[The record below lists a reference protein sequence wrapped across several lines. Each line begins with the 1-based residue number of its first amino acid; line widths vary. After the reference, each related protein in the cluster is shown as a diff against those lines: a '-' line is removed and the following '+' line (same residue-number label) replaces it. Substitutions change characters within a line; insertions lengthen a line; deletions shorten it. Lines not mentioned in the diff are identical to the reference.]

1 MRKTRRE
8 YERQEWSRNSGGA
21 RMKIVMLM
29 GSPRPS
35 GNTATVL
42 GMVEESLAS
51 EHEIKRYDVAQLDI
65 IGCQGCYACADSPNE
80 PGCVQRDDATGILDE
95 ILGADAIVYATP
107 LYMWGIASDLRALM
121 ERHFCLVKTYGSP
134 AKKSLVKGKR
144 VAMLV
149 TATGPVENNAD
160 AIQTVFDRFASYC
173 ECEVAGKFVLPG
185 CGFTQAPGE
194 DAGRLA
200 ARIAEA
206 LTAESSIH

>member
-1 MRKTRRE
+1 MPTTRGDNELRQRPRKE
-8 YERQEWSRNSGGA
+8 GGA

-29 GSPRPS
+29 GSPRPT

-42 GMVEESLAS
+42 EMVEESLAAG
-51 EHEIKRYDVAQLDI
+51 HEIKRYDVAQLNI
-65 IGCQGCYACADSPNE
+65 IGCRGCYACADSPNE

-107 LYMWGIASDLRALM
+107 LYMWGVASDLRALM

-134 AKKSLVKGKR
+134 AKKSLVQGKR
-144 VAMLV
+144 IAMLV
-149 TATGPVENNAD
+149 TAAGPAENNAD

-185 CGFTQAPGE
+185 CSVTEGPGE
-194 DAGRLA
+194 DARTLAGRL
-200 ARIAEA
+200 AEA
-206 LTAESSIH
+206 LTVESSIH